1 MDSSVNPQPTDAHI
15 RISHEIHRELIRR
28 KFSQRQRN
36 VIDFIL
42 TLSWG
47 CGKPSAIIPELKDF
61 AETGIGKNHIRG
73 VLEELLQGNVILWDK
88 ELNTFQLNKHYDLW
102 TMESV
107 ISANPN
113 RFKEL
118 INLNLARPS
127 ANLLKFTVPEKG
139 TEFPEE
145 EPSSPKGDR
154 VPKRGTEFPKEE
166 PSSLKGDRVPEKGIE
181 FLKRELASSRK
192 GNRTVPKK
200 GTVTRNYSSRIK
212 GFSVSKASI
221 KAIKRFKRT
230 TTTTITT
237 TRTSTDMVKP
247 DQEPYS
253 FQNNLLDYKNN
264 FIAGGRLT
272 PFDEND
278 LQSLYDTYGGEWLHT
293 AMRAA
298 YRLGSDK
305 RNLAY
310 VQGILRGYRE
320 RGGIDNNPE
329 TRKSAGPSVTQHVSR
344 SYEGSRSQGGRSRK
358 PQILISTDDGGGTMP
373 NPDEM
378 AEMMR
383 KAQEIKEAKALE
395 RTAVRQR

>member
-28 KFSQRQRN
+28 KFSQRQRD

-102 TMESV
+102 SMESV

-127 ANLLKFTVPEKG
+127 PNLLKSTVPEKG
-139 TEFPEE
+139 TEFPKE
-145 EPSSPKGDR
+145 EPSSLKGDR

-166 PSSLKGDRVPEKGIE
+166 PSSRKGDRVPEKGTE
-181 FLKRELASSRK
+181 FLKRELASSQK

-200 GTVTRNYSSRIK
+200 GTVTRNYPSRIK

-237 TRTSTDMVKP
+237 TRTSADTLKTDY
-247 DQEPYS
+247 EHYS
-253 FQNNLLDYKNN
+253 FQNILLDYKNN

-272 PFDEND
+272 PFDEKD
-278 LQSLYDTYGGEWLHT
+278 LQSLYDSYGGEWLHT

-298 YRLGSDK
+298 YRLGADK

-320 RGGIDNNPE
+320 RGGIDKPE
-329 TRKSAGPSVTQHVSR
+329 TRKPVEPLATPHVPK

-358 PQILISTDDGGGTMP
+358 PQIPILIDDGGGSMP
-373 NPDEM
+373 SPDEM

-395 RTAVRQR
+395 RTKVRQR

>member
-1 MDSSVNPQPTDAHI
+1 
-15 RISHEIHRELIRR
+15 
-28 KFSQRQRN
+28 
-36 VIDFIL
+36 
-42 TLSWG
+42 
-47 CGKPSAIIPELKDF
+47 
-61 AETGIGKNHIRG
+61 
-73 VLEELLQGNVILWDK
+73 
-88 ELNTFQLNKHYDLW
+88 
-102 TMESV
+102 MESV

-127 ANLLKFTVPEKG
+127 PNLLKSSVPEKG

-145 EPSSPKGDR
+145 EPSSRKGDR
-154 VPKRGTEFPKEE
+154 VPERGTEFPKEE
-166 PSSLKGDRVPEKGIE
+166 PSSQKGDRVPERGTEFPKEEPSSPKGDRVPQKGTK

-200 GTVTRNYSSRIK
+200 GTVTRNYPSRIK
-212 GFSVSKASI
+212 GSSVSKASI

-237 TRTSTDMVKP
+237 TRTSADTLKTDH
-247 DQEPYS
+247 EPYS

-272 PFDEND
+272 PFDEKD

-320 RGGIDNNPE
+320 RGGIDKPE
-329 TRKSAGPSVTQHVSR
+329 TRKSVEPSATPHVPRSHEVSR
-344 SYEGSRSQGGRSRK
+344 SPGGRSRK
-358 PQILISTDDGGGTMP
+358 PQIPILIDDGGGTMP
-373 NPDEM
+373 STAEM

-383 KAQEIKEAKALE
+383 KAKEIKDAKALE

>member
-28 KFSQRQRN
+28 KFSQRQRD

-73 VLEELLQGNVILWDK
+73 VLEELLQGHVILWDK
-88 ELNTFQLNKHYDLW
+88 EINTFQVNKHYDLW
-102 TMESV
+102 NIESV
-107 ISANPN
+107 ISPNPR
-113 RFKEL
+113 RFNEL

-127 ANLLKFTVPEKG
+127 PNLLKSTIPEKG
-139 TEFPEE
+139 TEFPKE
-145 EPSSPKGDR
+145 EPSSPKRDQ

-166 PSSLKGDRVPEKGIE
+166 PSSLKGDRVPEKGME
-181 FLKRELASSRK
+181 FLKRKLASSQKR
-192 GNRTVPKK
+192 NRTVPQK
-200 GTVTRNYSSRIK
+200 GTVTRNYPSRIK

-230 TTTTITT
+230 TTTITT
-237 TRTSTDMVKP
+237 MTTSADTLMTDH
-247 DQEPYS
+247 EHYS
-253 FQNNLLDYKNN
+253 IQNIKLDYKNN
-264 FIAGGRLT
+264 FIAGGRLNS
-272 PFDEND
+272 FDEND
-278 LQSLYDTYGGEWLHT
+278 LETLHGTYGGEWLHS

-298 YRLGSDK
+298 YRLGTDK

-320 RGGIDNNPE
+320 RGGMDKPE
-329 TRKSAGPSVTQHVSR
+329 PRITVVPSATPPSPRSNERSR
-344 SYEGSRSQGGRSRK
+344 NQGGRSRK
-358 PQILISTDDGGGTMP
+358 SEIPILTDDGSGVIP
-373 NPDEM
+373 SPDEM
-378 AEMMR
+378 AELMR
-383 KAQEIKEAKALE
+383 KAQEIKETKALE
-395 RTAVRQR
+395 KVEVSNR

>member
-1 MDSSVNPQPTDAHI
+1 MDSSVNPQPTDGHI

-28 KFSQRQRN
+28 KFSQRQRD

-73 VLEELLQGNVILWDK
+73 VLEELLRGNVILWDK

-107 ISANPN
+107 ISANPK

-127 ANLLKFTVPEKG
+127 PNLLKSTVPEKR
-139 TEFPEE
+139 TEFPKE

-154 VPKRGTEFPKEE
+154 VPERGTEFPKEE
-166 PSSLKGDRVPEKGIE
+166 PSSSKGDRVPEKGIE
-181 FLKRELASSRK
+181 FLKRELASSQK

-237 TRTSTDMVKP
+237 TRTSADMVKTDP
-247 DQEPYS
+247 ESYS

-278 LQSLYDTYGGEWLHT
+278 LQSLYDTYGGEWLHN

-320 RGGIDNNPE
+320 RGGIDNPE
-329 TRKSAGPSVTQHVSR
+329 TRKPVEPPATQHVSR

-358 PQILISTDDGGGTMP
+358 PQIPISTDDGGGTMP

>member
-1 MDSSVNPQPTDAHI
+1 MDSTVNPQPTDGHI

-28 KFSQRQRN
+28 KFSQRQRD

-73 VLEELLQGNVILWDK
+73 VLEELLQGNVILWDRD
-88 ELNTFQLNKHYDLW
+88 LNTFQLNKHYDLW
-102 TMESV
+102 SMESV

-118 INLNLARPS
+118 INLNLARQSP
-127 ANLLKFTVPEKG
+127 NLLKSVVSEKG
-139 TEFPEE
+139 SEFPKE
-145 EPSSPKGDR
+145 EPSSPKGNQ

-166 PSSLKGDRVPEKGIE
+166 PSSPKGDRVPEKGIE
-181 FLKRELASSRK
+181 FLKKELASSRK
-192 GNRTVPKK
+192 GNHAVPKK
-200 GTVTRNYSSRIK
+200 GTATRNYPSRIK

-237 TRTSTDMVKP
+237 TRTSSDMVKT
-247 DQEPYS
+247 DHKPYS

-293 AMRAA
+293 AMRVA
-298 YRLGSDK
+298 YRLGADK

-310 VQGILRGYRE
+310 VQGILRGYSE
-320 RGGIDNNPE
+320 RGGIDKPE
-329 TRKSAGPSVTQHVSR
+329 TRKPVEPSATQHVSK

-358 PQILISTDDGGGTMP
+358 PQIPILIDHGGGTMP
-373 NPDEM
+373 SSDEM

-383 KAQEIKEAKALE
+383 KAQEIKEAKTMQ